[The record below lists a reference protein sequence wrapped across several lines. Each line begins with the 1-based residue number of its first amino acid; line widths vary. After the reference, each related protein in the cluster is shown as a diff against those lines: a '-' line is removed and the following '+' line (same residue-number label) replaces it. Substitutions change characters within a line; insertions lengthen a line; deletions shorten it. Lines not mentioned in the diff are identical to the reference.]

1 MINFEDHER
10 NDLRMKDMREMN
22 VESGGSAVRKPR
34 VKKSLGLGCIIAS
47 SFFLFNPDLAVI
59 DLVPD
64 FIGYM
69 LINYGL
75 TALADLNDHFDE
87 AKKRF
92 KLMIFVSI
100 AKLLSVFML
109 FGLNDAYMRP
119 YSMLLYPCV
128 FGVIELVLLLPAF
141 KHFFD
146 GLTYLSSRNDG
157 SAAFL
162 YRFPSSC
169 RRRKDKRRVPLKNIT
184 ERTYSLTA
192 FFLFAKSFLSVLPEF
207 SVLTSTMYDES
218 KHTMDLYDYIGLLR
232 MMAIVLMIIIGV
244 VWLVGFVRYLVLI
257 IKDSEFM
264 DRLRDSY
271 RTKVLVREGLFVR
284 RKLHFSLFWMKV
296 AAIFAIDFYI
306 NYYNVIPDVL
316 FAVAGIAA
324 VCLLR
329 KYITRSRY
337 ISAVAALSVY
347 GCVSVVASY
356 VNAYYNV
363 VYETFET
370 MFRDPDAYD
379 TYTLMRVSTAVESL
393 LFVVAFVFVARALSD
408 IIKGHCGYITHNTDS
423 GFFNEQQ
430 CVLRKEL
437 QGSLKRTGVF
447 AVLSAVTAVAYDCFK
462 QYQTIN
468 TFLPSSFIEAH
479 PLLAP
484 MMQRVIPGSI
494 WFIDLIFAIAFAAS
508 FISAISDI
516 LYFVDQRYILD

>member
-1 MINFEDHER
+1 
-10 NDLRMKDMREMN
+10 MKDMREIN
-22 VESGGSAVRKPR
+22 IESRGTAVRKPK
-34 VKKSLGLGCIIAS
+34 VKKSLGLGCVIAA

-59 DLVPD
+59 DLIPD

-75 TALADLNDHFDE
+75 TVLADLNDHFEE

-92 KLMIFVSI
+92 KLMIFVSL
-100 AKLLSVFML
+100 AKLLSIFML

-162 YRFPSSC
+162 YHFPSKF
-169 RRRKDKRRVPLKNIT
+169 RRRDKRRVPLKNIT
-184 ERTYSLTA
+184 ERTYSLTV

-207 SVLTSTMYDES
+207 SVLTSTTYDES
-218 KHTMDLYDYIGLLR
+218 KHTIDLYDYIGLLR
-232 MMAIVLMIIIGV
+232 MMAILLMSIIGI
-244 VWLVGFVRYLVLI
+244 VWLVGFVRYIALI
-257 IKDSEFM
+257 I
-264 DRLRDSY
+264 RDSKFMERLLDAY
-271 RTKVLVREGLFVR
+271 RTKVLVRDGLFVR
-284 RKLHFSLFWMKV
+284 RRLHFALFWLKITAV
-296 AAIFAIDFYI
+296 FAIDFYV

-316 FAVAGIAA
+316 FAVTGIVAIF
-324 VCLLR
+324 LLR
-329 KYITRSRY
+329 KYVTKSRY
-337 ISAVAALSVY
+337 VSAVAALSVY
-347 GCVSVVASY
+347 GCVSAVASY

-370 MFRDPDAYD
+370 MFRDPEAYD
-379 TYTLMRVSTAVESL
+379 TYTLMRVSTAVENL

-423 GFFNEQQ
+423 GFFDEQQ
-430 CVLRKEL
+430 GVLRKEL
-437 QGSLKRTGVF
+437 QGSLKRTGIF
-447 AVLSAVTAVAYDCFK
+447 AVLSAITSVTYDCFK

-516 LYFVDQRYILD
+516 IYFIDQRYILD